1 MLIVH
6 SNLLCAT
13 ARTLSVIS
21 FLSVACD
28 VSAQTTSTDTM
39 LPPVVVTA
47 SRIEQPQTDALPHT
61 TVITAEDIRNNPVTD
76 LPSLLRREAG
86 VQLTQ
91 TGGPG
96 QLTSLF
102 MRGAQPGEVLILIDG
117 VPVRRQGFSP
127 LPALEHILPEQ
138 IDHIEIVRGNVSAI
152 YGTSAIGG
160 VIQIFTKQ
168 GSGPAA
174 FNLSTEIGSRG
185 TAQVTGG
192 VSGKTGDTRYALSMT
207 RYKTDGISANNTTQ
221 YPTENPDKNGDRN
234 TSVSASVSQ
243 EWDKGHEAGLRA
255 YANDGKNSYD
265 GGGFGAPT
273 DANFAHSKQQ
283 SLAAFSKD
291 RVTSTWTSTVT
302 LSQTET
308 RNENINIATFGY
320 VIRDN
325 GDKTLLQWANEINL
339 LPNLTVVAGA
349 DAGKEKL
356 MAFADFNFPPQ
367 SEYNRSTSSV
377 YAGMNSKIEAHQLQF
392 NLR

>member
-185 TAQVTGG
+185 T
-192 VSGKTGDTRYALSMT
+192 
-207 RYKTDGISANNTTQ
+207 
-221 YPTENPDKNGDRN
+221 
-234 TSVSASVSQ
+234 
-243 EWDKGHEAGLRA
+243 
-255 YANDGKNSYD
+255 
-265 GGGFGAPT
+265 
-273 DANFAHSKQQ
+273 
-283 SLAAFSKD
+283 
-291 RVTSTWTSTVT
+291 
-302 LSQTET
+302 
-308 RNENINIATFGY
+308 
-320 VIRDN
+320 
-325 GDKTLLQWANEINL
+325 
-339 LPNLTVVAGA
+339 
-349 DAGKEKL
+349 
-356 MAFADFNFPPQ
+356 
-367 SEYNRSTSSV
+367 
-377 YAGMNSKIEAHQLQF
+377 
-392 NLR
+392 